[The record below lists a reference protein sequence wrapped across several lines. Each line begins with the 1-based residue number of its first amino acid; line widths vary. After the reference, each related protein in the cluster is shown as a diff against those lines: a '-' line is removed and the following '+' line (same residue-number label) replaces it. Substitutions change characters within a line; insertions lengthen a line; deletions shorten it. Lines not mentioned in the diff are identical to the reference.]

1 MNKRFQP
8 PGDMGARQ
16 SGVLLLEALIAILIF
31 SLGVLTVIGLQAASI
46 RMAAEAQMRTK
57 AVLLADRLVGQM
69 WASGYDIPTLK
80 ANFDS
85 PSGADYADWLT
96 SVQDVENGGLPGV
109 AGTALPTVVVTS
121 LPGDVTDG
129 VVTITL
135 KWKTPTMDASDP
147 PRQHVVTSQ
156 ISRNE

>member
-46 RMAAEAQMRTK
+46 RMAAEAQFRTK

-69 WASGYDIPTLK
+69 WASGDDIPTLK
-80 ANFDS
+80 ANFE
-85 PSGADYADWLT
+85 SGGAAYADWLLG
-96 SVQDVENGGLPGV
+96 VQDVENGGLPGV
-109 AGTALPTVVVTS
+109 TGSTEPTVTVTS
-121 LPGDVTDG
+121 LPGDVTNG

-135 KWKTPTMDASDP
+135 YWRTPTMDAADP

-156 ISRNE
+156 ISRNEE